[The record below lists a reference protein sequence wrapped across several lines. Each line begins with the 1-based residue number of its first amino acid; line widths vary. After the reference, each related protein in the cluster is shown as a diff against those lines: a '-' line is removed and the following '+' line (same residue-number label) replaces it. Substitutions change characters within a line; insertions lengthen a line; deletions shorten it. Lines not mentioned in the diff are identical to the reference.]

1 MQHKDKCYR
10 LINNELV
17 TWDEAKQKCGE
28 DEMELASAPDQ
39 ETNSFLSDKFSS
51 SDIAWLGGYRDDV
64 INKTGWRWIDKRA
77 VWGFTSWAPGEPR
90 IYEALATNY
99 IKPGQWDDQKKTNKH
114 YYFCQ
119 FLAKG

>member
-1 MQHKDKCYR
+1 
-10 LINNELV
+10 
-17 TWDEAKQKCGE
+17 
-28 DEMELASAPDQ
+28 MELASAPDI

-51 SDIAWLGGYRDDV
+51 SDMAWLGGYRDDV

-90 IYEALATNY
+90 IHEALATNY
-99 IKPGQWDDQKKTNKH
+99 IKPGQWDDQKKETKH

-119 FLAKG
+119 FLAKGLYSCN